1 MCLGQQTK
9 SQLSSAEK
17 YNSWIPKNPMNTG
30 PARSLQHGLGVQL
43 GDSVDLR
50 RNCSVCRLIGE
61 NAKAH
66 QW

>member
-30 PARSLQHGLGVQL
+30 PGGLCSMAWVSSWVTVLTL
-43 GDSVDLR
+43 GGIAQYAGS
-50 RNCSVCRLIGE
+50 
-61 NAKAH
+61 
-66 QW
+66 